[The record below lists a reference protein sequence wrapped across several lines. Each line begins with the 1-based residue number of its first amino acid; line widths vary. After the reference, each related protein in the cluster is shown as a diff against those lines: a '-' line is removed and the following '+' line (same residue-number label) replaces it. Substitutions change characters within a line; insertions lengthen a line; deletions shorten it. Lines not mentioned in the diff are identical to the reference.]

1 MLRVL
6 VVIAA
11 LAGCKDEMSPHSYCV
26 KRQMAW
32 EGAFPDLPET
42 DAQRDRFVDSCVAQ
56 SPELIARSM
65 HCMEQE
71 ITGRRDT
78 KLEYLAFTKCEADAR

>member
-1 MLRVL
+1 MLRVVL
-6 VVIAA
+6 VVLA
-11 LAGCKDEMSPHSYCV
+11 LAGCKDPMTPHSYCV

-42 DAQRDRFVDSCVAQ
+42 AAQRDRFIETCVGQ
-56 SPELIARSM
+56 SPEAIARSM

-71 ITGRRDT
+71 VTGKRDV
-78 KLEYLAFTKCEADAR
+78 KLEYLAFTTCEAQK